1 MSVLVAPLT
10 PREKLSVSVFLLGR
24 RDLTHTLTSVDTRQL
39 QERRGSGPELREKQA
54 VPFPTLCHVGSIEAP
69 SSVTPPRKSK
79 QRNVARQRHEKISGV
94 WSCRSLQGTCKS
106 YDTTSV
112 CGLGRKTRPSVFTT
126 RAVLNL
132 MQTGWI
138 LPLPRILPGIPAL
151 LRLYN
156 CVRCWLLVRDMR

>member
-1 MSVLVAPLT
+1 MCVFSGSERSCTVSVLVAPLT

-94 WSCRSLQGTCKS
+94 WSCRSLQGTCKVLAS
-106 YDTTSV
+106 PTIRLLFADLDAKPDRASSPH
-112 CGLGRKTRPSVFTT
+112 GLC
-126 RAVLNL
+126 L
-132 MQTGWI
+132 I
-138 LPLPRILPGIPAL
+138 
-151 LRLYN
+151 
-156 CVRCWLLVRDMR
+156 